1 VAGADQTVLN
11 DTNVIITMNT
21 IVNTDATTF
30 DTSVPSKIKLKKAG
44 LYALTAQTQWSV
56 YTAFFRSVWIADATT
71 GFLSAEGG
79 AADDFN
85 DYPQASG
92 TYIFPVND
100 VIELIVHQSSGLS
113 TTIFGG
119 AAGYPDGNW
128 LQAVYLGATL

>member
-1 VAGADQTVLN
+1 MAGADQTVLN

-100 VIELIVHQSSGLS
+100 VITKTFPFSEA
-113 TTIFGG
+113 G
-119 AAGYPDGNW
+119 AAMKAWNDNPAAFTKIQID
-128 LQAVYLGATL
+128 VSR